1 MDTKDDTKA
10 DAAQAARN
18 RAPRTS
24 TLMVAQCL
32 REDGTQAALKVRNL
46 SATGFK
52 ADCPD
57 IADFAVDE
65 QVRIGFKN
73 LSPVWA
79 SVVWFD
85 GSEVAFKFRN
95 PVDLERINRART
107 MGQNSALSPRSD
119 AVSNWIDRNNQRQEW
134 ERLAKGIRGTRP
146 L

>member
-1 MDTKDDTKA
+1 MDTKDDTTA
-10 DAAQAARN
+10 DADQAARD
-18 RAPRTS
+18 RARRTS

-32 REDGTQAALKVRNL
+32 REDGTQATLKVRNL

-52 ADCPD
+52 ADCRD

-65 QVRIGFKN
+65 QVRIAFKN

-79 SVVWFD
+79 SVVWYD
-85 GSEVAFKFRN
+85 SSEVAFKFRN
-95 PVDLERINRART
+95 PVDLDRINRART

-119 AVSNWIDRNNQRQEW
+119 AVSSWIDRNNQRQEW